1 MKRALDLTA
10 TGHQHRK
17 DSMSPADIA
26 CFGSWLDDVDFDKD
40 LGLGDVDA
48 NLDEPIPFNENDN
61 ILDSNDFDNIASSLE
76 TPADYRKAIINQV
89 VEEDDEGNLLLQNDL
104 NQMSARDR
112 ERVYEDIHGAAALIE
127 ETTELVERSLHQL
140 QQEIEKMPHK
150 AAYDLAA
157 SQNPQFV
164 GNRRFRLKFLR
175 AERFDPAGA
184 AKRLVGSM
192 QWKLDLFGSDKLCRD
207 IQLDDLDPDAV
218 NNVKGAWQQTF
229 PTRDSRGRAIF
240 FCNTFRV
247 RQDFASPMGVLQMFW
262 YNMMTMLEDEET
274 QKSGVI
280 LVMYATGD
288 TADLFHTSP
297 NHPMYEAFWKWPRIF
312 PYVPHRIEAIHF
324 WYDDPSVKPLLA
336 VMQMGAGPYYRQR
349 LRVHY
354 TSSVQEGIYS
364 LMTYGIPTHDIP
376 LGNNGDVVKTKYHT
390 NWLKRRRTKEL
401 WQKEQLEKGAK
412 AGEEKEFPGIEIP
425 SRKDVLLGR
434 GRPINE
440 HAGNR
445 SLHETIKSFRN
456 EYDTA
461 KGKGTKSTIAQ
472 RIVDL
477 VHQSGGRFLK
487 RNDQLDGWWEEVTN
501 EVALDKV
508 CHGFRAKREKGGK
521 SHVFALVISSPKT
534 SDLTHISNSVKFIDG
549 SSGGAK

>member
-1 MKRALDLTA
+1 MKRALDLSSTS
-10 TGHQHRK
+10 HQHRK

-26 CFGSWLDDVDFDKD
+26 CFGNWLDGLEFDNE
-40 LGLGDVDA
+40 LGLDD
-48 NLDEPIPFNENDN
+48 NLNEPIPFDGHDGDVDDAEEKDDLGNV
-61 ILDSNDFDNIASSLE
+61 SSSLE

-89 VEEDDEGNLLLQNDL
+89 VEEDDEGNLLFQNDL

-112 ERVYEDIHGAAALIE
+112 ERVYEDIHGAAAQIE
-127 ETTELVERSLHQL
+127 ETPELVERSLNQL
-140 QQEIEKMPHK
+140 EEEIRKIPHK

-157 SQNPQFV
+157 SRDLRYV
-164 GNRRFRLKFLR
+164 TNRKFRLKFLR

-184 AKRLVGSM
+184 AKRLVGNM
-192 QWKLDLFGSDKLCRD
+192 QWKLDLFGSDKICRD

-218 NNVKGAWQQTF
+218 SNVKGAWQQVF

-247 RQDFASPMGVLQMFW
+247 RQDFASPVGVLQMFW

-312 PYVPHRIEAIHF
+312 PYVPHRIEALHF
-324 WYDDPSVKPLLA
+324 WYDDPAVKPLLA
-336 VMQMGAGPYYRQR
+336 VLQMGAGPYYRQR
-349 LRVHY
+349 LRVHF
-354 TSSVQEGIYS
+354 TGSVQEGVYS
-364 LMTYGIPTHDIP
+364 LMTYGIPTQDIP
-376 LGNNGDVVKTKYHT
+376 VGNSGDVVKTKYHSS
-390 NWLKRRRTKEL
+390 WLKRRRTKEF
-401 WQKEQLEKGAK
+401 WESQHRGESGND
-412 AGEEKEFPGIEIP
+412 GEEQEFPGIEIP

-434 GRPINE
+434 GRPING

-445 SLHETIKSFRN
+445 TLHETIKSFRN

-461 KGKGTKSTIAQ
+461 KGKGTKTSIAQ
-472 RIVDL
+472 KIVDL

-487 RNDQLDGWWEEVTN
+487 RDDELDGWWVEVTN
-501 EVALDKV
+501 DVALDKV

-521 SHVFALVISSPKT
+521 DVILSTK
-534 SDLTHISNSVKFIDG
+534 K
-549 SSGGAK
+549 